1 MNTKAGFVTIFGKPN
16 AGKSTLINALLNFN
30 LSIVNRKVQ
39 TTRDRILGILTE
51 DDYQIIFVDTPGIL
65 EPKYELQKF
74 MLNEIR
80 TSLTEADLIIQIV
93 DTLNLN
99 FDDLKKTDSDY
110 KELLLNKKR
119 IIVLNKIDLM
129 KTDNLLP
136 IMERL
141 KNEFNYDE
149 IVPVSALEHENIDEL
164 KKIILKYIPEGEFFY
179 DKDTLTDKPEKFF
192 VSEIIREKILGMYH
206 EEIPYSI
213 MVGITEFKDRG
224 NNLVYINAD
233 IIVERES
240 QKIIV
245 IGNKGAGLK
254 KLGERAR
261 KDIENFLNKKVY
273 LELFV
278 KVRKDWRNNKK
289 FIQDSMINNI
299 PS

>member
-39 TTRDRILGILTE
+39 TTRDRILGVLTE
-51 DDYQIIFVDTPGIL
+51 GDYQIVFIDTPGIL

-74 MLNEIR
+74 MLTEIR
-80 TSLTEADLIIQIV
+80 ISLTEADLIIQIV
-93 DTLNLN
+93 DTLNIN
-99 FDDLKKTDSDY
+99 FEDLKKTDSDY
-110 KELLLNKKR
+110 KDLLSNKKR

-141 KNEFNYDE
+141 KNEFNFDE
-149 IVPVSALEHENIDEL
+149 IVPVSALEHENIEEL

-278 KVRKDWRNNKK
+278 KVRKDWRNNRK
-289 FIQDSMINNI
+289 FIMDRMINNI

>member
-1 MNTKAGFVTIFGKPN
+1 MNTKSGFVTIFGKPN

-39 TTRDRILGILTE
+39 TTRDRILGVLTE
-51 DDYQIIFVDTPGIL
+51 DDYQIVFVDTPGIL

-74 MLNEIR
+74 MQNEIR
-80 TSLTEADLIIQIV
+80 TSLIEADLIIQIV
-93 DTLNLN
+93 DTLNIN
-99 FDDLKKTDSDY
+99 FDELKKTDSDY
-110 KELLLNKKR
+110 KDLLLNKKR

-141 KNEFNYDE
+141 KNEFNFNE
-149 IVPVSALEHENIDEL
+149 IVPVSALKHENIEEL

-289 FIQDSMINNI
+289 FIKDSMINNI